1 MKFTT
6 KRQLLDYVRARL
18 QSNIVRGTLFASAF
32 FGAGILFAGVEHLH
46 GASAASWVQAVG
58 SILAIIAAVVV
69 AYSQHQQSLHLVE
82 LEQRRVE
89 KQKHL
94 EASEMQIFIDQILKE
109 SRDAL
114 EVLKTAQ
121 YGAGT
126 TKAAM
131 TVCAFS
137 GAKAHRQLEHMRAH
151 IESGVRSARA
161 CQIMLDVTKNM
172 HNLQSLGSAQL
183 PKMNEWA
190 VCRLRELD
198 DARQLLAASVSFSM
212 HD

>member
-32 FGAGILFAGVEHLH
+32 FGAGILCAGVEHLH

-89 KQKHL
+89 KQKRL
-94 EASEMQIFIDQILKE
+94 EAFEMQVFID
-109 SRDAL
+109 
-114 EVLKTAQ
+114 EVLKEVRSSLEALAKAN
-121 YGAGT
+121 YGAGE

-131 TVCAFS
+131 TVCAYA
-137 GAKAHRQLEHMRAH
+137 GATAYSQLEHMRAH

-161 CQIMLDVTKNM
+161 SQIMLDVTQKM
-172 HNLQSLGSAQL
+172 HDLQSLGSAQL
-183 PKMNEWA
+183 PRMNKWA
-190 VCRLRELD
+190 GDRLRELAN
-198 DARQLLAASVSFSM
+198 ARELLAPMVGVSVY
-212 HD
+212 